1 MRAECSGSLSLRS
14 EESRPSKPCKS
25 LLPPEVKTIR
35 ENHCWSVCVCCVRV
49 LGRGRKNEIEEERKD
64 SIQLDRRSILLPA
77 IRILEKQSLTY
88 CEGRSRVASTI
99 IPGKSRTNDNN
110 KNPLVRNS
118 LRLLLLVRPLVYV
131 RIASRRTRLN
141 ARITIKINI
150 HSNKRTK

>member
-25 LLPPEVKTIR
+25 LLPPEVKTIKR
-35 ENHCWSVCVCCVRV
+35 KPLLVCVCVCGVRV

-99 IPGKSRTNDNN
+99 IPGKSRTNDNKKKSIGSKLPQITFACSSVGICPDRFSKYSFECANNIYN
-110 KNPLVRNS
+110 K
-118 LRLLLLVRPLVYV
+118 Y
-131 RIASRRTRLN
+131 TF
-141 ARITIKINI
+141 K
-150 HSNKRTK
+150 